1 MNNPVKEKILD
12 AANKLITE
20 KGLSSFT
27 LEEVA
32 KEAGISKG
40 GLLYHFSSK
49 DALMKG
55 LIESGIALFETKVSE
70 REKALSSNEP
80 NNWFVSYIE
89 EQFSTAKIDT
99 NTMAG
104 IIAAFALN
112 QELLEPVLDNR
123 KEWLEKINK
132 SKDPI
137 LGIIISLACDGIAFS
152 NLLGIDVYPEKTKAE
167 LMERLIQLTKECY

>member
-27 LEEVA
+27 LEEVS

-70 REKALSSNEP
+70 REKSLSSNEP

-112 QELLEPVLDNR
+112 QELLEPVLENR
-123 KEWLEKINK
+123 KEWLEKISK

-167 LMERLIQLTKECY
+167 LMERLIHLTKECY